1 MGEFENHQVEGQTLY
16 QIKVQGKLDERWS
29 EWFSGLAVAVEN
41 GIGNPPVTTLVGS
54 IDQAALRGILCKL
67 WDLNLTLISV
77 RCEAGGGGQKE
88 EKTK

>member
-1 MGEFENHQVEGQTLY
+1 MGEFENHQVEGQAVY

-29 EWFSGLAVAVEN
+29 DWFSGLAVAVEN

-77 RCEAGGGGQKE
+77 RCEADGEEKKE
-88 EKTK
+88 ETK